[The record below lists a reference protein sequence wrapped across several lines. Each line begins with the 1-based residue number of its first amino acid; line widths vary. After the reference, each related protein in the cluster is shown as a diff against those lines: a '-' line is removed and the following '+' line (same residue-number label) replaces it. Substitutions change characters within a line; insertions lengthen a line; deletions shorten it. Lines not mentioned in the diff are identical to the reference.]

1 MVSLSTSKHRKKNS
15 YKHKKNGENS
25 LGWCHYKVQI
35 IVFQK
40 MIEYIEL
47 EYMKMKELEH
57 ATKNM

>member
-1 MVSLSTSKHRKKNS
+1 MVSLSTSKHRKKYS
-15 YKHKKNGENS
+15 YKHKKNGKNS

-35 IVFQK
+35 IVFKK

-47 EYMKMKELEH
+47 EYMGMKELEH